1 MNHLIELDIIKRN
14 GTRNDP
20 KQTYEK
26 MKVNTKYVKALYL
39 LDMNRK
45 DKIEKNVITNESTLE
60 TTPPKDVKTGVICEK
75 CEEIKCLFCDEIFN
89 DRELFDKHSCNS
101 AS

>member
-45 DKIEKNVITNESTLE
+45 DKIEKNVYSVMKFLMTENYLTNIH
-60 TTPPKDVKTGVICEK
+60 VILPHK
-75 CEEIKCLFCDEIFN
+75 LLKFMVDILK
-89 DRELFDKHSCNS
+89 
-101 AS
+101 

>member
-45 DKIEKNVITNESTLE
+45 DKIEKNVYSVMKFLMTENYLTNIH
-60 TTPPKDVKTGVICEK
+60 VILPHK
-75 CEEIKCLFCDEIFN
+75 LLKFMVDNL
-89 DRELFDKHSCNS
+89 K
-101 AS
+101 